1 MSKRKLLTVSML
13 LPAIVLMNACGG
25 GNTDDQNASG
35 SQKTSQPDPA
45 PEPIELV
52 VFGQPADPEN
62 VFNARIGDAVRK
74 KFPHI
79 TLKYI
84 PRGNGATLQNL
95 IVSGNQVDLVYDSV
109 GGASASV
116 MAMETHFD
124 ITELTKKTG
133 IDLNR
138 YDQAQL
144 EAVTQFGGLYG
155 LPIHTGGLVMY
166 INKDIFDK
174 FGVSYPKNGMTWDEA
189 IELGNRLT
197 RNEGGVQYIG
207 LGLSNNHA
215 LLMNSL
221 SLPFVDKKTE
231 KPAIN
236 NDSYKKLVETLIM
249 KPAQVEGYK
258 QYVVSLKRGFNNN
271 DFMKDRRMAM
281 FIMNYGLQ
289 DQKDFTEFNW
299 DVAPLPVFPEKPGI
313 GSQPYPA
320 ILFVNS
326 TSKYKEQAVEV
337 LQFLTSDEYQLDLSK
352 RGFVP
357 VLKDETIK
365 KAFGQELSYKDK
377 NIVNA
382 LFYNKFAPTA
392 PKTKYDGTVNSAL
405 TKQFLM
411 LVGGETDINSVLR
424 AADEEAAKNIES
436 MKTQQK

>member
-1 MSKRKLLTVSML
+1 ML

-25 GNTDDQNASG
+25 GNTKDENASEP
-35 SQKTSQPDPA
+35 QKTSQPDPT
-45 PEPIELV
+45 PQPIELV

-62 VFNARIGDAVRK
+62 VFNVRIGDAVRK

-84 PRGNGATLQNL
+84 PRSSAATLQNL
-95 IVSGNQVDLVYDSV
+95 ITSGSQVDLVYDSI
-109 GGASASV
+109 GGANASV
-116 MAMETHFD
+116 LAMQSQFD
-124 ITELTKKTG
+124 ITELTKKKG

-138 YDQAQL
+138 FDQAQV

-155 LPIHTGGLVMY
+155 LPTQTGGLVMY
-166 INKDIFDK
+166 INRDVFDK

-236 NDSYKKLVETLIM
+236 NDNYKKLMETLIM
-249 KPAQVEGYK
+249 KPAQADGYK
-258 QYVVSLKRGFNNN
+258 QYITSIKRAFNNN
-271 DFMKDRRMAM
+271 DFMKDRRMGM
-281 FIMNYGLQ
+281 FVMNYGLQ
-289 DQKDFTEFNW
+289 DQGDFKEFNW
-299 DVAPLPVFPEKPGI
+299 DMAPLPVFPEKPGI
-313 GSQPYPA
+313 GSQPYPN

-337 LQFLTSDEYQLDLSK
+337 LGYLTSNEYQLDMSK
-352 RGFVP
+352 KGFAP
-357 VLKDETIK
+357 VLKDETIR
-365 KAFGQELSYKDK
+365 KAFGQEVSYKDK

-382 LFYNKFAPTA
+382 LFYNKFAPSA
-392 PKTKYDGTVNSAL
+392 AKTKYDSAVNSAL
-405 TKQFLM
+405 TKQILL
-411 LVGGETDINSVLR
+411 LVGGETDINSALR
-424 AADEEAAKNIES
+424 AADEEAAKSIET